1 MCSLVVGIEH
11 GARSPQ
17 TVAERET
24 TSSRTALVRRT
35 LNFRGCPSVRTEAC
49 CTSVTSRPA
58 RWSRGTRRYLH
69 ATLKAPAP
77 VRDPSSS
84 SIVSS
89 STLPGAPSEAL
100 EMANIPKSTCP
111 EVSPLEISK
120 ATSPMSHEN
129 RLISSQAT
137 KRWVPRLPPA
147 SPPLS
152 TRAGSTVG
160 TPARTPASRPG
171 SPHHPLVPATPRSH
185 ETAGAWKR
193 ATTRPARITP
203 GQLENSRWAHHE

>member
-69 ATLKAPAP
+69 ATLKAPAS

-137 KRWVPRLPPA
+137 KRWVPRLPLPHRRSRRGRGQRWGLLPEPQRRVQA
-147 SPPLS
+147 ALTTHSFPPRLGAM
-152 TRAGSTVG
+152 R
-160 TPARTPASRPG
+160 RPG
-171 SPHHPLVPATPRSH
+171 RGSEPRLVQH
-185 ETAGAWKR
+185 G
-193 ATTRPARITP
+193 
-203 GQLENSRWAHHE
+203 